1 MTKPFSQACENNRGP
16 ISQVLERVLVDCQS
30 VFEIGSG
37 TGQHAVWFSRAMPHL
52 QWQTSDRKENHQ
64 GIKQWISDSSLEN
77 IHHPLELDVGVGPWP
92 EGLFDAIFTAN
103 TAHIMALSEVE
114 LMFSGVSKLLISGG
128 LFCLYGPMQYSG
140 VIAAES
146 NRAFDARLRAVKSTQ
161 GIREFND
168 LNKLATAFG
177 MQLIEDNDLPANN
190 QLIIWQKY

>member
-16 ISQVLERVLVDCQS
+16 ISQVLERILVDCQS

-92 EGLFDAIFTAN
+92 EDLFDAIFTAN

-168 LNKLATAFG
+168 LNKLAATFG
-177 MQLIEDNDLPANN
+177 MELIEDNDLPANN
-190 QLIIWQKY
+190 QLIIWQKH

>member
-16 ISQVLERVLVDCQS
+16 ISQVLERVLIDCQS

-146 NRAFDARLRAVKSTQ
+146 NRAFDAKLRAVKSTQ

-168 LNKLATAFG
+168 LNKLATAVG
-177 MQLIEDNDLPANN
+177 MELIEDNDLPANN
-190 QLIIWQKY
+190 QLIIWQKH

>member
-140 VIAAES
+140 VISAES
-146 NRAFDARLRAVKSTQ
+146 NRAFDAKLRAVKSTQ
-161 GIREFND
+161 GIRELND
-168 LNKLATAFG
+168 LNKLAAAFG
-177 MQLIEDNDLPANN
+177 MELIEDNDLPANN
-190 QLIIWQKY
+190 QLVIWQKH

>member
-16 ISQVLERVLVDCQS
+16 ISQVLERILIDCQS

-52 QWQTSDRKENHQ
+52 QWQTSDRKENHP

-77 IHHPLELDVGVGPWP
+77 IHHPLALDVGAGPWP

-146 NRAFDARLRAVKSTQ
+146 NRAFDAKLRAVKSTQ

-168 LNKLATAFG
+168 LNKLAAAFG
-177 MQLIEDNDLPANN
+177 MELIEDNDLPANN
-190 QLIIWQKY
+190 QLIIWQKH

>member
-1 MTKPFSQACENNRGP
+1 
-16 ISQVLERVLVDCQS
+16 

-168 LNKLATAFG
+168 LNKLAAAFG
-177 MQLIEDNDLPANN
+177 MELIEDNDLPANN
-190 QLIIWQKY
+190 QLVIWQKH

>member
-16 ISQVLERVLVDCQS
+16 ISQVLERIVVDCQS
-30 VFEIGSG
+30 VFDIGSC
-37 TGQHAVWFSRAMPHL
+37 TGQHAGWFSRAMPHL

-77 IHHPLELDVGVGPWP
+77 IHHPLELDVGAGPWP

-128 LFCLYGPMQYSG
+128 LFCNYGPM
-140 VIAAES
+140 
-146 NRAFDARLRAVKSTQ
+146 
-161 GIREFND
+161 
-168 LNKLATAFG
+168 
-177 MQLIEDNDLPANN
+177 
-190 QLIIWQKY
+190 KYTGADS

>member
-16 ISQVLERVLVDCQS
+16 ISQVLERILVDCQS

-77 IHHPLELDVGVGPWP
+77 IHHPVELDVGVGPWP

-168 LNKLATAFG
+168 LNKLAATFG
-177 MQLIEDNDLPANN
+177 MELIEDNDLPANN
-190 QLIIWQKY
+190 QLIIWQKH

>member
-1 MTKPFSQACENNRGP
+1 MTKPFSQACENNRAP
-16 ISQVLERVLVDCQS
+16 ISQVLERTLVDCQS

-52 QWQTSDRKENHQ
+52 QWQTSDRVENHQ

-77 IHHPLELDVGVGPWP
+77 IHPPLNLDVGVGPWP
-92 EGLFDAIFTAN
+92 KGVFDAVFTAN

-114 LMFSGVSKLLISGG
+114 LMFYGVSKILMSGG

-140 VIAAES
+140 VITAES
-146 NRAFDARLRAVKSTQ
+146 NRAFDAKLRAVKSTQ

-168 LNKLATAFG
+168 LNKLATGAG
-177 MQLIEDNDLPANN
+177 MELIEDNDLPANN
-190 QLIIWQKY
+190 QLIIWQKH

>member
-1 MTKPFSQACENNRGP
+1 MTKPFSQACENNRAP
-16 ISQVLERVLVDCQS
+16 ISQVLERTLVDCQS

-52 QWQTSDRKENHQ
+52 QWQTSDRVENHQ

-77 IHHPLELDVGVGPWP
+77 IHPPLNLDVGVGPWP
-92 EGLFDAIFTAN
+92 KGVFDAVFTAN

-114 LMFSGVSKLLISGG
+114 LMFSGVSKILMSGG

-140 VIAAES
+140 LIAAES
-146 NRAFDARLRAVKSTQ
+146 NRAFDAKLRAVKSTQ

-168 LNKLATAFG
+168 LNKLATAVG
-177 MQLIEDNDLPANN
+177 MELIEDNDLPANN
-190 QLIIWQKY
+190 QLIIWQKR

>member
-1 MTKPFSQACENNRGP
+1 MTKPFSQACENNRAP
-16 ISQVLERVLVDCQS
+16 ISQVLERTLVDCQS
-30 VFEIGSG
+30 VLEIGSG

-52 QWQTSDRKENHQ
+52 QWQTSDRVENHQ

-77 IHHPLELDVGVGPWP
+77 IHHPLELDVGAGPWP

-140 VIAAES
+140 VISAES
-146 NRAFDARLRAVKSTQ
+146 NRAFDAKLRAVKSTQ
-161 GIREFND
+161 GIRVFND
-168 LNKLATAFG
+168 LNKLATRAG
-177 MQLIEDNDLPANN
+177 MELIEDNDLPANN
-190 QLIIWQKY
+190 QLIIWQKH

>member
-16 ISQVLERVLVDCQS
+16 ISQVLERILVDCQS

-77 IHHPLELDVGVGPWP
+77 IHHPLELDVGAGPWP

-146 NRAFDARLRAVKSTQ
+146 NRAFDAKLRAVKSTQ

-168 LNKLATAFG
+168 LNKLATAVG
-177 MQLIEDNDLPANN
+177 MELIEDNDLPANN
-190 QLIIWQKY
+190 QLIIWQKH

>member
-16 ISQVLERVLVDCQS
+16 ISQVLERFLVDCQS

-92 EGLFDAIFTAN
+92 EGLFDAVFTAN

-146 NRAFDARLRAVKSTQ
+146 NRAFDAKLRAIKSTQ

-168 LNKLATAFG
+168 LNKLAATFG
-177 MQLIEDNDLPANN
+177 MELIEDNDLPANN
-190 QLIIWQKY
+190 QLIIWQKH

>member
-64 GIKQWISDSSLEN
+64 GITQWISDSSLEN
-77 IHHPLELDVGVGPWP
+77 IHHPLELDVGAGPWP

-168 LNKLATAFG
+168 LNKLAATFG
-177 MQLIEDNDLPANN
+177 MELIEDNDLPANN
-190 QLIIWQKY
+190 QLIIWQKH

>member
-16 ISQVLERVLVDCQS
+16 ISQVLERILVDCQS

-168 LNKLATAFG
+168 LNKLAATFG
-177 MQLIEDNDLPANN
+177 MELIEDNDLPANN
-190 QLIIWQKY
+190 QLIIWQKH

>member
-16 ISQVLERVLVDCQS
+16 ISQVLERVLIDCQS

-52 QWQTSDRKENHQ
+52 QWQTSDRKENHP

-77 IHHPLELDVGVGPWP
+77 IHHPLALDVGVGPWP

-146 NRAFDARLRAVKSTQ
+146 NRAFDAKLRAVKSTQ

-168 LNKLATAFG
+168 LNKLATAVG
-177 MQLIEDNDLPANN
+177 MELIEDNDLPANN
-190 QLIIWQKY
+190 QLIIWQKH

>member
-16 ISQVLERVLVDCQS
+16 ISQVLERILVDCQS

-52 QWQTSDRKENHQ
+52 QWQTSDRKENHP

-168 LNKLATAFG
+168 LNKLATAVG
-177 MQLIEDNDLPANN
+177 MELIEDNDLPANN
-190 QLIIWQKY
+190 QLIIWQKH

>member
-1 MTKPFSQACENNRGP
+1 MTKPFSQACENNRAP
-16 ISQVLERVLVDCQS
+16 ISQVLERILVDCQS

-52 QWQTSDRKENHQ
+52 QWHTSDRIQNHQ

-77 IHHPLELDVGVGPWP
+77 IHQPLDLDVGVGPWP

-103 TAHIMALSEVE
+103 TAHIMALSEIE
-114 LMFSGVSKLLISGG
+114 LMFSGVSKILMSGG

-140 VIAAES
+140 LIAAES
-146 NRAFDARLRAVKSTQ
+146 NRAFDAKLRAVKSTQ

-168 LNKLATAFG
+168 LNKLATAVG
-177 MQLIEDNDLPANN
+177 MELIEDNDLPANN
-190 QLIIWQKY
+190 QLIIWQKH

>member
-1 MTKPFSQACENNRGP
+1 MKKPFSQACENNRGP
-16 ISQVLERVLVDCQS
+16 ISQVLERIFVDCQS

-64 GIKQWISDSSLEN
+64 GIKQWISGSSLEN

-92 EGLFDAIFTAN
+92 EGLFDAVFTAN

-128 LFCLYGPMQYSG
+128 LFCLYGPMKYSG

-146 NRAFDARLRAVKSTQ
+146 NRVFDAKLRTVKSTQ

-168 LNKLATAFG
+168 LNKLAATFG
-177 MQLIEDNDLPANN
+177 MELIEDNDLPANN
-190 QLIIWQKY
+190 QLIIWQKH

>member
-1 MTKPFSQACENNRGP
+1 MTKPFSQACENNRAP
-16 ISQVLERVLVDCQS
+16 ISQVLERTLVDCQS
-30 VFEIGSG
+30 VLEIGSG

-52 QWQTSDRKENHQ
+52 QWQTSDRVENHQ

-77 IHHPLELDVGVGPWP
+77 IHPPLNLDVGVGPWP
-92 EGLFDAIFTAN
+92 KGVFDAVFTAN

-114 LMFSGVSKLLISGG
+114 LMFSGVSKILMSGG

-146 NRAFDARLRAVKSTQ
+146 NRAFDAKLRAVKSTQ

-168 LNKLATAFG
+168 LNKLATAVG
-177 MQLIEDNDLPANN
+177 MELIEDNDLPANN
-190 QLIIWQKY
+190 QLIIWQKR

>member
-92 EGLFDAIFTAN
+92 EDLFDAIFTAN

-168 LNKLATAFG
+168 LNKLAATFG
-177 MQLIEDNDLPANN
+177 MELIEDNDLPANN
-190 QLIIWQKY
+190 QLIIWQKH